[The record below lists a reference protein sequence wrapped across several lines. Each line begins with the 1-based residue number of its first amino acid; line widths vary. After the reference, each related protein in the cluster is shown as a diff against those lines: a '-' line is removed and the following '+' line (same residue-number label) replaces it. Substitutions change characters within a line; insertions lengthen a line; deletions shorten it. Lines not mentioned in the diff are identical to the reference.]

1 MESLVVVKRDGRK
14 SEFHTSK
21 IYAAIEKAYT
31 ENFDGIVDTKKV
43 KALTEK
49 VIATIRNSGRPH
61 VSVEEIQDIVED
73 VLIRSHEVA
82 VAKKYIGYRAQRTQ
96 VREANMRLMMDYK
109 DITFKDAEQ
118 VDSKRENANV
128 DGNTAMG
135 TMLQYGA
142 AGSKQF
148 AVHHILKHTHAK
160 AHQEGV
166 IHIHDMDFEAIGTL
180 TCCQID
186 INKLFQNGFSTGH
199 GHLREPQDIMSY
211 AALAA
216 IAIQSNQNDQHGGQS
231 IPNFDYGL
239 APGVAKTFARVYK
252 ENLRKVLLVEFEALA
267 ETTLDG
273 IVEHAVAVHGA
284 AGGHPCIGEADYA
297 SYQAKEA
304 GRLSNALATAG
315 FAVDT
320 ARVERI
326 QKLGYRFARQETIKK
341 TYQAMEGFLHNL
353 NTMHSRAGAQV
364 PFSSVNFGTDT
375 SAEGRLVV
383 EQFLL
388 SVERGLGNGETA
400 IFPISIFKVKDG
412 INYNPGEPNYDLFKL
427 SCRVS
432 AKRLFPNFVFLDA
445 PFNLQYYKPGRP
457 ETEVATMGCRTRVI
471 GSVFPESDG
480 IVFGRGNL
488 SFTSMN
494 LPRLGIKYGVVTGQ
508 RTAAD
513 LTGFYAELDDVI
525 ELMIAQLLERYEIQ
539 KNKKVKNFPF
549 LMGQKI
555 WYGSDEL
562 EWEDKLEDV
571 IKHGTLTIGFIG
583 LAETLKA
590 LLGAHHGES
599 AAAQQLGV
607 ELIGYMRRK
616 MDEAA
621 AQYKLNFSLIA
632 TPAEGL
638 SGRFVKI
645 DRAKF
650 GTIEGVTDRDYYTN
664 GFHVPVYY
672 DISASRKIELEAPY
686 HAFTNAGHITY
697 IELDGDMTK
706 NLDAFELVVRKMKE
720 AGIGYGSINHPVDR
734 DPVCGFTGVIG
745 DSCPKCG
752 RQEHG
757 ASFERIRRITGYL
770 VGTMEKWNN
779 GKRAEEQDRVK
790 HISRGCRFEDTTGQ

>member
-1 MESLVVVKRDGRK
+1 MNNLLVIKRDGRK
-14 SEFHTSK
+14 SEFHTVK
-21 IYAAIEKAYT
+21 VYDAIQKAYT

-49 VIATIRNSGRPH
+49 VVSLITESGKQSI
-61 VSVEEIQDIVED
+61 SVEEIQDIVED
-73 VLIRSHEVA
+73 VLIRSREVA

-96 VREANMRLMMDYK
+96 IREANMRLMLEYK

-142 AGSKQF
+142 TGSKQF
-148 AVHHILKHTHAK
+148 VIHHILKNAHAL

-186 INKLFQNGFSTGH
+186 IHKLFKNGFSTGH

-239 APGVAKTFARVYK
+239 APGVAKTFVRLYK
-252 ENLRKVLLVEFEALA
+252 DNLTKAVMLQFDSLPEAAVEA
-267 ETTLDG
+267 
-273 IVEHAVAVHGA
+273 IVEKVVDPYQENAEF
-284 AGGHPCIGEADYA
+284 PRIGETHYA
-297 SYQAKEA
+297 LYRESETVRLRAALQEA
-304 GRLSNALATAG
+304 GVELDEMRTVRLQTT
-315 FAVDT
+315 V
-320 ARVERI
+320 
-326 QKLGYRFARQETIKK
+326 YRFARNETMKK

-364 PFSSVNFGTDT
+364 PFSSVNFGTDV
-375 SAEGRLVV
+375 SPEGKLVA

-400 IFPISIFKVKDG
+400 IFPISIFKVKEG
-412 INYNPGEPNYDLFKL
+412 INYNPQDPNYDLFKL

-445 PFNLQYYKPGRP
+445 PFNLQYYQPGRP
-457 ETEVATMGCRTRVI
+457 ETEVATMGCRTRVV

-488 SFTSMN
+488 SFTSIN
-494 LPRLGIKYGVVTGQ
+494 LPRLGIKYGIARGEREQ
-508 RTAAD
+508 PD
-513 LTGFYAELDDVI
+513 LTGFYRDLDEVI
-525 ELMIAQLLERYEIQ
+525 DLVIAQLLERYEIQ

-549 LMGQKI
+549 LMGQNI
-555 WYGSDEL
+555 WYGAEQL
-562 EWEDKLEDV
+562 NWEDRLEEV
-571 IKHGTLTIGFIG
+571 IKHGTLTAGFIG

-590 LLGAHHGES
+590 LTGSHHGET
-599 AAAQQLGV
+599 AEAQNLGL
-607 ELIGYMRRK
+607 EIIGHLRRR

-621 AQYKLNFSLIA
+621 NAYQLNFSLIA

-645 DRAKF
+645 DHTKF
-650 GTIEGVTDRDYYTN
+650 GGIPGVTDREYYTN
-664 GFHVPVYY
+664 GFHIPVYFP
-672 DISASRKIELEAPY
+672 ISASRKIELEAPY

-706 NLDAFELVVRKMKE
+706 NPDAFELVVRKMKE
-720 AGIGYGSINHPVDR
+720 SNIGYGSINHPVDR
-734 DPVCGFTGVIG
+734 DPACGFTGVIG
-745 DSCPKCG
+745 DICPKCG
-752 RQEHG
+752 RKEQG
-757 ASFERIRRITGYL
+757 PGSMPFERIRRITGYL

-779 GKRAEEQDRVK
+779 GKRAEEKDRVK
-790 HISRGCRFEDTTGQ
+790 HLDGRKTHA